1 MNNHPPESTRHFSV
15 VDAAR
20 ACVSAYL
27 QNAFA
32 DSESLLSELDHWTQ
46 ALIDNDNMAKLELV
60 FEADD
65 PAEAC
70 YRDLVREI
78 DTEAQSGIYLARK
91 GNGFRHLARVVD
103 DPGVSGTLFEAIDLV
118 SPAVFPDEH
127 VHSTENLD
135 LVWVTIEARHDR
147 AHIDA
152 AVSEIIMRHLLDD
165 AEAARDMVNVLR
177 AFHYAYNEDLVRKQC
192 GMSRI
197 LDARDANDL
206 AIMVREQ
213 RARSGS
219 YEARVDE
226 IRHRADQR
234 LRRPS
239 A

>member
-1 MNNHPPESTRHFSV
+1 MTNYPPANTPHLSV
-15 VDAAR
+15 ADAAR
-20 ACVSAYL
+20 ACVDAYL
-27 QNAFA
+27 QKVF
-32 DSESLLSELDHWTQ
+32 SGKVSLLCELDRWTQ
-46 ALIDNDNMAKLELV
+46 ALIENDNMAKLELV

-70 YRDLVREI
+70 YRDLIREI
-78 DTEAQSGIYLARK
+78 DTEAQSGIYLARR
-91 GNGFRHLARVVD
+91 GTGFRHLARVVD
-103 DPGVSGTLFEAIDLV
+103 ESGVSGSLYQEIDVV

-127 VHSTENLD
+127 SHSADNLD

-147 AHIDA
+147 AHVDA
-152 AVSEIIMRHLLDD
+152 AVSEIIMRHLLGD
-165 AEAARDMVNVLR
+165 AEAAGDMVNVLR
-177 AFHYAYNEDLVRKQC
+177 AFHYAHNEDLVRRQC
-192 GMSRI
+192 GMQRI

-206 AIMVREQ
+206 AIMVREH

-234 LRRPS
+234 LRRPP